1 MPSLRERKKEEIRK
15 NILAAA
21 FQVFGTQGYAQTTVA
36 DIAVQANT
44 AVGTCYNYFPSK
56 AHLFYESIL
65 LEREDVWN
73 QIENFNTDMMDDP
86 SDMIMVLADLTI
98 EFFRPLDK
106 QFLQEV
112 LFVMLEVI
120 VRENA
125 PPNIVIN
132 KLMERRYDVLA
143 ECKRRKLL
151 PEDLDIRET
160 IICLFSILLVQLVGY
175 ALNEDMTMDEL
186 YDSLDKKVRL
196 FFQGKT
202 LPIG

>member
-1 MPSLRERKKEEIRK
+1 MTKLRQRKKEEIRQ
-15 NILAAA
+15 NILTAAI
-21 FQVFGTQGYAQTTVA
+21 QVFGTQGYAQTTVA

-44 AVGTCYNYFPSK
+44 AVGTFYNYFPSK

-65 LEREDVWN
+65 LEREDVWDE
-73 QIENFNTDMMDDP
+73 IENLNTDEMDDP
-86 SDMIMVLADLTI
+86 SDMVMVLADLTI
-98 EFFRPLDK
+98 ELFRPLEK

-120 VRENA
+120 VRDNA
-125 PPNIVIN
+125 PPNIVIS
-132 KLMERRYDVLA
+132 KLMESRYDLLQ

-160 IICLFSILLVQLVGY
+160 IICLFSILLLQMVAY

-186 YDSLDKKVRL
+186 YYSLDKKVRL

-202 LPIG
+202 LPKS